1 MKTKKNA
8 QIIDFQSIKKPVF
21 HKEKKTLNKYI
32 DHILSKEYTD
42 KYFQETKKDHT
53 EKNST

>member
-1 MKTKKNA
+1 MKTKNTQA
-8 QIIDFQSIKKPVF
+8 IDFQSIKKSVF

-42 KYFQETKKDHT
+42 KYFQETNINHT
-53 EKNST
+53 EKKPI

>member
-1 MKTKKNA
+1 MKTKKNT
-8 QIIDFQSIKKPVF
+8 QIIDFQSIKKSVF

-42 KYFQETKKDHT
+42 KYFQETKKDRT